1 MSVQNIIS
9 ILIVVVA
16 TTWMV
21 YKLPLFKRTGLT
33 RTWRLG
39 LWGAKLLASLA
50 ILALYTWYYPQ
61 ETSDI
66 YKYYNDGK
74 AIVEH
79 ADSPGTYL
87 RIVTGI
93 GTDTPEVEKCLEHTK
108 HWYRKYFHGVWN
120 DNRILIRYNALLY
133 PATGGCVVSHSLL
146 MAFMAFL
153 GLTLL
158 YRGIMFYTKG
168 NVWLTLAAYMVPSVF
183 FWSAGLLKEG
193 ILMLNTGLLF
203 YAISSLLNTRFKVN
217 ILLLLMLSVGLF
229 IMTKIYV
236 LICMIPG
243 ILFLMATKRN
253 KPIFRQFIITHI
265 IIILLVWLAGILYP
279 KLNMFHL
286 LNKKQHHFVNM
297 VEATDDV
304 GSAISLPDLEP
315 NILSVLRHAPAGFFN
330 SVFRPHILEWNSPLM
345 LVAGIEKLII
355 LIMLLYA
362 CIWSRNLTKKE
373 IKFLLFSLSFL
384 LILFTTTGLSTPVL
398 GALVRY
404 NIPAMPFFVTA
415 ILLLGNWKKLRIKRI

>member
-33 RTWRLG
+33 RTWRLV
-39 LWGAKLLASLA
+39 LWGAKMLASLA
-50 ILALYTWYYPQ
+50 VLALYTWYYPQ
-61 ETSDI
+61 ETADI

-79 ADSPGTYL
+79 TDSPGTYM

-93 GTDTPEVEKCLEHTK
+93 GTDTPEVEQCLKHTGRW
-108 HWYRKYFHGVWN
+108 HRAYFHGVWN
-120 DNRILIRYNALLY
+120 DNRIMIRYNALLY
-133 PATGGCVVSHSLL
+133 PATGGCVISHSLL
-146 MAFMAFL
+146 MAFLAFL

-168 NVWLTLAAYMVPSVF
+168 NVWLALAVYMVPSVF

-203 YAISSLLNTRFKVN
+203 YAISSLLHKRFKVN
-217 ILLLLMLSVGLF
+217 ILLLLVLSVGLF

-265 IIILLVWLAGILYP
+265 IIILLVWLAGVLYP

-286 LNKKQHHFVNM
+286 LDKKQHHFVSM

-304 GSAISLPDLEP
+304 GSAVNLPDLEP
-315 NILSVLRHAPAGFFN
+315 NILSVLRHSPAGFFN
-330 SVFRPHILEWNSPLM
+330 SMFRPHILEWHSPLM
-345 LVAGIEKLII
+345 LVAGIEKLIL
-355 LIMLLYA
+355 LIMLICA
-362 CIWSRNLTKKE
+362 CIAPKKPNSRETK
-373 IKFLLFSLSFL
+373 LMLFSLSFM

-404 NIPAMPFFVTA
+404 NIPAMPFFVAA
-415 ILLLGNWKKLRIKRI
+415 ILVLGNWKKFRKKRI